1 MAGKAIIDRFGKNRG
16 FLIIRKINLLLIMNS
31 QEETVSKI
39 PTLTSKASPCDGIAF
54 QERLKEELVA
64 LISVFS
70 AIILLMILVCKTK
83 QAER

>member
-1 MAGKAIIDRFGKNRG
+1 
-16 FLIIRKINLLLIMNS
+16 MNS

>member
-1 MAGKAIIDRFGKNRG
+1 MAGKTTLDRFSKNRG
-16 FLIIRKINLLLIMNS
+16 FLIIVIKQSLLLIMNS
-31 QEETVSKI
+31 QEETISKI

-70 AIILLMILVCKTK
+70 VIVLFILLVCKTK
-83 QAER
+83 QAE